1 MDKIIFKEVQRVKP
15 LLIIAILF
23 ALLFGI
29 ILFVQVILGKPV
41 GNHPASNTLLV
52 IFFTVG
58 ILGTIFSSRPKL
70 VLIISENEI
79 QVSYGI
85 FAGDKSFALSDIKNL
100 KVRKYDALK
109 EFLGWG
115 VRYNNNEKC
124 FTVSGDDALELE
136 LKNGE
141 KFLIGTQKTEE
152 IMLAIA
158 KLLPNS

>member
-1 MDKIIFKEVQRVKP
+1 MDKIIFKEVQRVRL

-23 ALLFGI
+23 TILFGI
-29 ILFVQVILGKPV
+29 ILFVQVILRKPV
-41 GNHPASNTLLV
+41 GNHPAPNTLLI
-52 IFFTVG
+52 IFFTLG
-58 ILGTIFSSRPKL
+58 ILGTIFSGRLKL
-70 VLIISENEI
+70 VLIISETEI

-85 FAGDKSFALSDIKNL
+85 LTGENKFTVGDIKGL

-115 VRYNNNEKC
+115 VRYNNNESC
-124 FTVSGDDALELE
+124 FTVSGDDALEIE

-141 KFLIGTQKTEE
+141 KYLIGTQKPDE
-152 IMLAIA
+152 IMSAIS